1 MSCCT
6 FLLALWP
13 SYFLE
18 LCSRPAPAAAEL
30 EIFPSEDRRARQ
42 RCRRGAAHLRSAE
55 KGAAHRP
62 SAEKG
67 AAHRRSERRQLS
79 PTSKTRKSREPREVP
94 RTLRSPD
101 TDSREINPIGGGA
114 LVAPRGGKRA
124 WHSTA
129 DAWYKASRRHRASIT
144 ARSCIRATRSF
155 FEQGEVKIG
164 RSRQAKVGQ
173 KSFHTLSPFPPF
185 RSRCQ

>member
-18 LCSRPAPAAAEL
+18 LCSRLAPAAAEL

-42 RCRRGAAHLRSAE
+42 RCRRGAAHRPSAE

-79 PTSKTRKSREPREVP
+79 PTSKTRKSRKPREVP
-94 RTLRSPD
+94 RTLRSQIQIAAR
-101 TDSREINPIGGGA
+101 SIQSAVAA
-114 LVAPRGGKRA
+114 LVAARGGQARMALDGGRLVQGKPTPPRLE
-124 WHSTA
+124 
-129 DAWYKASRRHRASIT
+129 T
-144 ARSCIRATRSF
+144 ARSCIRAARSF
-155 FEQGEVKIG
+155 
-164 RSRQAKVGQ
+164 RSLDDAVG
-173 KSFHTLSPFPPF
+173 K
-185 RSRCQ
+185 CEY

>member
-1 MSCCT
+1 VSCCT

-18 LCSRPAPAAAEL
+18 LCSRLAPAAAEL

-42 RCRRGAAHLRSAE
+42 RCRRGAAHRPSAE

-79 PTSKTRKSREPREVP
+79 PTSKTRKSRKPREVP
-94 RTLRSPD
+94 CQIQIAARSIQ
-101 TDSREINPIGGGA
+101 SAVAA
-114 LVAPRGGKRA
+114 LVAARGGQARMALDGGRLVQGKPTPPRLE
-124 WHSTA
+124 
-129 DAWYKASRRHRASIT
+129 T
-144 ARSCIRATRSF
+144 ARSCIRAARSS
-155 FEQGEVKIG
+155 
-164 RSRQAKVGQ
+164 RSLDGAFGK
-173 KSFHTLSPFPPF
+173 
-185 RSRCQ
+185 CEY

>member
-6 FLLALWP
+6 FLLSLWP

-18 LCSRPAPAAAEL
+18 LCSRLAPAAAEL

-42 RCRRGAAHLRSAE
+42 RCRRGAAHRRSAE

-79 PTSKTRKSREPREVP
+79 PTSKTRKSRKPREVP
-94 RTLRSPD
+94 RTLRSQIQIAAR
-101 TDSREINPIGGGA
+101 SIQSAVAA
-114 LVAPRGGKRA
+114 LVAPRRGQARMALDGGRLV
-124 WHSTA
+124 
-129 DAWYKASRRHRASIT
+129 
-144 ARSCIRATRSF
+144 
-155 FEQGEVKIG
+155 QGKPTPPRLDNGALVHKG
-164 RSRQAKVGQ
+164 SAK
-173 KSFHTLSPFPPF
+173 F
-185 RSRCQ
+185 

>member
-42 RCRRGAAHLRSAE
+42 RCRRGAAHRRSAE